1 MRIRWKWQQ
10 PVLTAGFT
18 LILVAYFLVWLPQPA
33 AGLSFIGIDIGEW
46 IKFIPQVQSGELDIN
61 RNVFYL
67 PPITLSLIL
76 ILWSA
81 SWSEKRWQTWV
92 LRLLAIVISLLSLPS
107 IEAFT
112 EETTREWL
120 TRTVM
125 VLVVVIVSI
134 LIPFKRYMPSAITMN
149 GKWLVISL
157 LGLSGAI
164 LPTWTYLALRDPVSQ
179 LFQAYVG
186 IGPGVWLNA
195 IAHLVVTGVSIH
207 ALTSSASRPSMDPDT
222 TQKA

>member
-18 LILVAYFLVWLPQPA
+18 LILVAYFLVWLPQPV

-46 IKFIPQVQSGELDIN
+46 IKFMPQVQSGELDIN

-67 PPITLSLIL
+67 PPITLGLNLIF
-76 ILWSA
+76 WSA
-81 SWSEKRWQTWV
+81 SWSERRWQTWA

-112 EETTREWL
+112 EETTSEWL

-125 VLVVVIVSI
+125 VLVVVTVSV
-134 LIPFKRYMPSAITMN
+134 LIPLKRYLPSAILMN
-149 GKWLVISL
+149 GKWLIISL
-157 LGLSGAI
+157 LGFLGAI
-164 LPTWTYLALRDPVSQ
+164 FPTWTYLALRGTVSQ
-179 LFQAYVG
+179 LFQADVG

-195 IAHLVVTGVSIH
+195 IGHLVVAGMGIN
-207 ALTSSASRPSMDPDT
+207 ALTSSADRPPMDPDT
-222 TQKA
+222 SQEA